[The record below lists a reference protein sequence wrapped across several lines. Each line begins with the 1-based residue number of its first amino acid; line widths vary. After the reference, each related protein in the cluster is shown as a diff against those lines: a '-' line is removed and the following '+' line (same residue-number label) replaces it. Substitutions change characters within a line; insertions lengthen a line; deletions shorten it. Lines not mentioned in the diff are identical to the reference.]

1 MLLNQSYGLI
11 VHSVQSDK
19 SRRIGVIHSN
29 IALFVA
35 ALYYL
40 RLIDYP
46 LIAQGYIVMRW
57 SLRYFCF
64 SGNSGGICTAIL

>member
-64 SGNSGGICTAIL
+64 SGNLGGICTAIL